1 MTIEAR
7 VRELDARHQ
16 SLKATIAREARA
28 LSVDSLQLKEL
39 KLKKLKIKEE
49 IERIKGAMRQE
60 SDMATLQ

>member
-16 SLKATIAREARA
+16 SLKDTIARESRG
-28 LSVDSLQLKEL
+28 LSVDSLHIREL

-49 IERIKGAMRQE
+49 IERMRSHMRQE
-60 SDMATLQ
+60 SDMAILQ